1 MQQDSPAG
9 IVTGLQLE
17 ARIARR
23 VVEGAVTVC
32 AGPGPARAREA
43 AEWLAAQGVGGLVS
57 FGMAAGLV
65 AELGAGVV
73 IVPATVLSE
82 TGTEFVTDLGWRER
96 LLERLRTELVCTDAP
111 LVTVRQPLATY
122 LEKVALWA
130 RTQAIAADMESAAI
144 AAVAR
149 RVRLPFTA
157 VRVICDPVDFPLP
170 PAALAA
176 VDAKGRLNLP
186 GLLRALWQRPR
197 QIWRLGE
204 LARLSGLARRSM
216 HAAGRLAGP
225 RFGLTATVPAPDPHR
240 PIAHTRR

>member
-1 MQQDSPAG
+1 MFENPAG

-23 VVEGAVTVC
+23 AAEGAVTVC

-43 AEWLAAQGVGGLVS
+43 AEWLAAQQVSGLVS

-73 IVPATVLSE
+73 IVPATVISGSGQELAA
-82 TGTEFVTDLGWRER
+82 DIGWRER
-96 LLERLRTELVCTDAP
+96 LMEQLRAELVCADAP
-111 LVTVRQPLATY
+111 LVSTAQPLVSY
-122 LEKVALWA
+122 LDKAALWA
-130 RTQAIAADMESAAI
+130 RTQAIAADMESAAV

-149 RVRLPFTA
+149 RARLPFVA

-176 VDAKGRLNLP
+176 VNDRGRLNMGGLVRSLWKRP
-186 GLLRALWQRPR
+186 GQLR
-197 QIWRLGE
+197 RLVE
-204 LARLSGLARRSM
+204 LSRLAGMAKRSLQT
-216 HAAGRLAGP
+216 AARLAGP
-225 RFGLTATVPAPDPHR
+225 RFGLVAAAPARDPQR